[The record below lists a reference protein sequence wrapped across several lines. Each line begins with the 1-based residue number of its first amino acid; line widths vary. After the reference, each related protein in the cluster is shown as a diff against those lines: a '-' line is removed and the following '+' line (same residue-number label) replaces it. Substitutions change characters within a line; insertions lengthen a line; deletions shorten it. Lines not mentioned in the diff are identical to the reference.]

1 MKILIKRTAKKQ
13 NYTIGQLFING
24 NKFCETLEDPDRGLT
39 STMSSLEI
47 SNKKVYGDTAIPT
60 GTYTVDMNTVSPR
73 FGSQTYY
80 KEVCGGKV
88 PRLLNVP
95 GYQGVLIHVGNVPKD
110 THGCI
115 LVGKNT
121 KIGQVLES
129 KDTFKSLYKELK
141 KAADKK
147 EQITVT
153 II

>member
-24 NKFCETLEDPDRGLT
+24 NKFCDTLEDPDRGLT

-141 KAADKK
+141 KALDKK

>member
-24 NKFCETLEDPDRGLT
+24 NKFCDTLEDPDRGLT

-141 KAADKK
+141 KAVDKK

>member
-24 NKFCETLEDPDRGLT
+24 NKFCDTLEDPDRGLT

-47 SNKKVYGDTAIPT
+47 SNKKVYGGTAIPT

-141 KAADKK
+141 KAVDKK

>member
-24 NKFCETLEDPDRGLT
+24 NKFCDTLEDSDRELT

>member
-24 NKFCETLEDPDRGLT
+24 NKFCDTLEDPDRGLT
-39 STMSSLEI
+39 STISSLEI

>member
-24 NKFCETLEDPDRGLT
+24 NKFCDTLEDPDRGLT

-141 KAADKK
+141 KAAGKK

>member
-1 MKILIKRTAKKQ
+1 MKILIKRTAKKR

-24 NKFCETLEDPDRGLT
+24 NKFCDTLEDPDRGLI

-73 FGSQTYY
+73 FGSQAYY

-95 GYQGVLIHVGNVPKD
+95 SYQGVLIHVGNVPKD

-141 KAADKK
+141 KAVDKK

>member
-24 NKFCETLEDPDRGLT
+24 NKFCDTLEDPDRGLT

>member
-24 NKFCETLEDPDRGLT
+24 NKFCDTLEDPDRGLT

-73 FGSQTYY
+73 FGSQVYY

>member
-24 NKFCETLEDPDRGLT
+24 NKFCDTLEDPDRGLT

-60 GTYTVDMNTVSPR
+60 GTYTIDMNTVSPR

-141 KAADKK
+141 KASDKK

>member
-24 NKFCETLEDPDRGLT
+24 NKFCDTLEDPDRGLT

-73 FGSQTYY
+73 FGSQAYY